1 MSAPMD
7 IYVNLYFRLI
17 EETRSV
23 KKFVSRKY
31 HVIIIINH
39 YHQRINESSIII
51 IYYYCYYST
60 P

>member
-1 MSAPMD
+1 MD

-17 EETRSV
+17 EGTRSV
-23 KKFVSRKY
+23 KKFVSHKY
-31 HVIIIINH
+31 RAIIIINH

-60 P
+60 S

>member
-1 MSAPMD
+1 MD
-7 IYVNLYFRLI
+7 IYVNSYFRLI
-17 EETRSV
+17 EETWSV
-23 KKFVSRKY
+23 KKFVSHKY
-31 HVIIIINH
+31 HAIIIINY